1 MTGLCLQLIETK
13 NFYLKHFFLNAIPN
27 QLQLK
32 EKLSKFTFGL
42 SLKMGKKIKFLN
54 ISQILTNSG
63 SFSSAH

>member
-1 MTGLCLQLIETK
+1 MTGHCLQLIETK
-13 NFYLKHFFLNAIPN
+13 NFYLKHFILNPIPN

-42 SLKMGKKIKFLN
+42 SLKMGEKIKFLN

-63 SFSSAH
+63 SFPSAH

>member
-13 NFYLKHFFLNAIPN
+13 NFYLKHFFLNPIPN

-42 SLKMGKKIKFLN
+42 SLKIGKK
-54 ISQILTNSG
+54 
-63 SFSSAH
+63 